1 MKTIKLG
8 ISRCL
13 TGERVRYDGQQKRDS
28 FLMDT
33 LGRFVEYVTVC
44 PEVDCGLS
52 VPREAMRLVGD
63 PQDPRLLTN
72 KTGRDMTPQMN
83 RWVKPTLKELAKEDL
98 CGFVFKSKSPSSGL
112 HRVKVYRPNDSTPLK
127 QGRGIFAAAFTER
140 FPDVPVEEEGRL
152 NDPLLREC
160 FIDKVCA
167 YSEFQELLAKPR
179 LKLKDLTAFHASFK
193 YSIMAHNPA
202 QVSPLGK
209 LLANNEG
216 PVRSVASEY
225 LSELMKALDNR
236 ATRRKQTNV
245 LQHIS
250 GYFKKLLPSV
260 EKEELHEVI
269 DGYFNELYPLLAP
282 LVLLR
287 HYALIHENKYLLG
300 QRYLNPGPL
309 QLNCKY

>member
-83 RWVKPTLKELAKEDL
+83 RWVKPTLRTLAKEDL

-112 HRVKVYRPNDSTPLK
+112 HRVKVYRQNDSTPLK

-202 QVSPLGK
+202 QVSQLGK

-216 PVRSVASEY
+216 PVRLVASEY

-250 GYFKKLLPSV
+250 GYFKKILSPV
-260 EKEELHEVI
+260 EKEELHRIIE
-269 DGYFNELYPLLAP
+269 GYYDELYPLLAP

-287 HYALIHENKYLLG
+287 HYAVIYNNEYLLG
-300 QRYLNPGPL
+300 QRYLNPGSL